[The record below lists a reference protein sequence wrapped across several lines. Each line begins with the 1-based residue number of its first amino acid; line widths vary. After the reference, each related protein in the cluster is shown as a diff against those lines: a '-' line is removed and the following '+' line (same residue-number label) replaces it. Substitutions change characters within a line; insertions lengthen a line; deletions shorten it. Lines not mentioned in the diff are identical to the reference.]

1 MQPNGKRVNYPGL
14 SSGNANPLSAT
25 SETSPPGRYR
35 SESWVPGSTRG
46 DPVGA
51 APHPRVVQ
59 PGFGPRFCN
68 FDRIMPKIKTEALL
82 EGLVAAEDVRNMDD
96 MLLFPAGTALT
107 ARHIHILQTWG
118 VTEIAVE
125 SAGDTQEEPD
135 PLAKLP
141 PDVAARLTTEL
152 KGRFWEYDEG
162 QAPQK
167 EIFRVALR
175 RAALHELEN
184 KS

>member
-1 MQPNGKRVNYPGL
+1 M
-14 SSGNANPLSAT
+14 
-25 SETSPPGRYR
+25 
-35 SESWVPGSTRG
+35 
-46 DPVGA
+46 
-51 APHPRVVQ
+51 
-59 PGFGPRFCN
+59 
-68 FDRIMPKIKTEALL
+68 

-96 MLLFPAGTALT
+96 MLLFPAGTELT

-141 PDVAARLTTEL
+141 PEVATKLTAEL
-152 KGRFWEYDEG
+152 KGRFWEYDES

>member
-1 MQPNGKRVNYPGL
+1 
-14 SSGNANPLSAT
+14 
-25 SETSPPGRYR
+25 
-35 SESWVPGSTRG
+35 
-46 DPVGA
+46 
-51 APHPRVVQ
+51 
-59 PGFGPRFCN
+59 
-68 FDRIMPKIKTEALL
+68 MPKIKTEALL

-96 MLLFPAGTALT
+96 MLLFPAGTELT

-125 SAGDTQEEPD
+125 SAGDTQEEVD

-141 PDVAARLTTEL
+141 PEVAAKLTTEL
-152 KGRFWEYDEG
+152 RERFWDYDES
-162 QAPQK
+162 QPPQK

-184 KS
+184 QA